1 MKRAYRPFSRPNPNN
16 VNKQSMKQ
24 CHLINTDYNGARE
37 SIGFIFLNIGNP
49 LYTQRYDSLII
60 SHFKYDSLIMSHYN
74 PVFIISKTAVMT
86 LPTIAQSPATPRRD
100 IQISR
105 SFDRFHWLSIS
116 SNQRHWPFRFNQ
128 WENEILN
135 HPYLLPY

>member
-1 MKRAYRPFSRPNPNN
+1 
-16 VNKQSMKQ
+16 MKQ

-49 LYTQRYDSLII
+49 VYTQRYDSLII

-86 LPTIAQSPATPRRD
+86 LPTIAQSPATP
-100 IQISR
+100 
-105 SFDRFHWLSIS
+105 
-116 SNQRHWPFRFNQ
+116 
-128 WENEILN
+128 
-135 HPYLLPY
+135 